1 MIFSL
6 TETKKKTVDRTEIKC
21 FELIYRGGSFID
33 RIFVIKKKKYIYNLS
48 RMSWTFFYIF

>member
-6 TETKKKTVDRTEIKC
+6 TETMKKTVDRTEIKC

-33 RIFVIKKKKYIYNLS
+33 IIFVIKNKKYIYNLS
-48 RMSWTFFYIF
+48 RMSCTFF